1 MNTLTKPFMPN
12 YQRGQ
17 NPNSK
22 DNLTYH
28 EGRPVIWDEP
38 TKTHGITVT
47 DSAWDG
53 LKKLVKSKGYRSV
66 SDLIE
71 IVGRDYIDIP
81 EKEELDL

>member
-1 MNTLTKPFMPN
+1 MPN

-17 NPNSK
+17 NPKSK

-28 EGRPVIWDEP
+28 EGRPVVWDEP

-53 LKKLVKSKGYRSV
+53 LKQLVKTKGYRSV

-71 IVGRDYIDIP
+71 IIGREYIDIP
-81 EKEELDL
+81 EKEELDLSK